1 MQVRLN
7 INMDTLAE
15 RLKFARKKRG
25 LTQEQLSDAAGVAQ
39 SDISK
44 LERGDS
50 QKTTS
55 LIRLAKALGC
65 NPEWLDTGDGDSW
78 LDAPDHQSNLWGA
91 PIDLDNNPEYPAI
104 RRVRFKLSAGASG
117 YGVEYRED
125 EGSPIVFQ
133 RDWYASKGFK
143 PGKLFAVRV
152 TNHSMEP
159 KYHDGDTVV
168 VNTDSKQPKDGI
180 AFAVNYEGELVIKRL
195 IRDAGQ
201 WWLSSDN
208 PDQRKYPRKICDENC
223 QIIGEIVLIQ
233 SSHT

>member
-55 LIRLAKALGC
+55 LIRLAKALRC

-78 LDAPDHQSNLWGA
+78 LDAPDHQSNPWGA
-91 PIDLDNNPEYPAI
+91 PIDLENNPEYPAI

-143 PGKLFAVRV
+143 PGKLFAARV

-168 VNTDSKQPKDGI
+168 VNTESKAPKDGI

>member
-55 LIRLAKALGC
+55 LIRLAKALRC

-168 VNTDSKQPKDGI
+168 VNTESKAPKDGI